1 MTKPKDI
8 GIKISAP
15 GYDVNGQGV
24 ESSSNTPYVD
34 PAMVSIIAAAFIRGA
49 RAALRRYVEAAQAT
63 KQDINNIYTCIY
75 ESSNLLENLDIVDR
89 YMEMC
94 GQPHSLPVNIRDMRN
109 HIRHDLR
116 DNLSDPENRIR
127 TNRAKNLGID
137 EAFMVSMAFDTDEIK
152 IGATSLMVEDVTVFI
167 DEAERFFS
175 NTTRAAVDAGRIK
188 GMDFSA

>member
-1 MTKPKDI
+1 MTKLKDI
-8 GIKISAP
+8 GIKISAL
-15 GYDVNGQGV
+15 GYDVNGQEV

-34 PAMVSIIAAAFIRGA
+34 PAMISTIAAAFIHGA

-94 GQPHSLPVNIRDMRN
+94 GQPRSLPVNIRDMRN

-116 DNLSDPENRIR
+116 DNLSHPENRIR